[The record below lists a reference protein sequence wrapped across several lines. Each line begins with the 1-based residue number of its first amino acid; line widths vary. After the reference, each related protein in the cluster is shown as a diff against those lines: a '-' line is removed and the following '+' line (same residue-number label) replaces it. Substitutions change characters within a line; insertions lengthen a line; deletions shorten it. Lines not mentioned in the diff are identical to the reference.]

1 MQMLASPLAYPV
13 TRHSAVVNLLPEVD
27 TASGALDADSA
38 DGAPADVLDG
48 GDGEPLLIVVDGRDD
63 TADSTAFHGG
73 GDDGVAL
80 DAEDVEAVA
89 DPVEAGVS
97 ENEDEADEGDDVGDT
112 GVGSIGDGGLDWGE
126 DSTSGDTHDHDT
138 GTATSVRAKV
148 GSSEG
153 EESRVHGSH
162 EEEDND
168 EDTDTSNTADGAD
181 GSSAGNGEGG
191 VDHEEEVGLEDR
203 GETSG
208 DETTDGESDQ
218 SVRQHLRALRVA
230 DSSRLVRIVDEE
242 SSAGNLQKKV
252 SKVSRI
258 SRWMAALNILPEHRR
273 SRTEQ
278 QIRRKGCT
286 ASRWNQRQ

>member
-1 MQMLASPLAYPV
+1 M
-13 TRHSAVVNLLPEVD
+13 
-27 TASGALDADSA
+27 
-38 DGAPADVLDG
+38 
-48 GDGEPLLIVVDGRDD
+48 
-63 TADSTAFHGG
+63 
-73 GDDGVAL
+73 
-80 DAEDVEAVA
+80 
-89 DPVEAGVS
+89 
-97 ENEDEADEGDDVGDT
+97 
-112 GVGSIGDGGLDWGE
+112 
-126 DSTSGDTHDHDT
+126 
-138 GTATSVRAKV
+138 RAKV

-258 SRWMAALNILPEHRR
+258 SRWVAAFNILPEHRR

>member
-1 MQMLASPLAYPV
+1 MQMLASLLAYPV
-13 TRHSAVVNLLPEVD
+13 TRHSTVVNLLPEVD

-38 DGAPADVLDG
+38 DGAPADVLNS
-48 GDGEPLLIVVDGRDD
+48 GDRESLLVVVDGRDD
-63 TADSTAFHGG
+63 TADSTALHGG

-97 ENEDEADEGDDVGDT
+97 ENEDEADEGDDVGDA

-153 EESRVHGSH
+153 EEGRVHGSH

-168 EDTDTSNTADGAD
+168 ENTDTGNTADGAD

-218 SVRQHLRALRVA
+218 SVGQHLRALRVA
-230 DSSRLVRIVDEE
+230 NSSRLVRVVHE
-242 SSAGNLQKKV
+242 
-252 SKVSRI
+252 
-258 SRWMAALNILPEHRR
+258 
-273 SRTEQ
+273 
-278 QIRRKGCT
+278 
-286 ASRWNQRQ
+286 